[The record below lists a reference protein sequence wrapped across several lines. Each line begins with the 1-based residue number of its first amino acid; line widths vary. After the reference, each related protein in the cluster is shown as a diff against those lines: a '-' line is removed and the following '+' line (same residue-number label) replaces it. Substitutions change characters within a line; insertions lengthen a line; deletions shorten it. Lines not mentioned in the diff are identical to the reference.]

1 MSKMHPNKSRK
12 EGKHPK
18 GGVRCG
24 TISRRVRGGENRGKE
39 ERSRGQAESH
49 TTEQDTGR
57 EEAP

>member
-24 TISRRVRGGENRGKE
+24 TISRRLLRGENRGKE

-49 TTEQDTGR
+49 TTE
-57 EEAP
+57 